1 MMGGPNAAT
10 AAISCDANQG
20 GVGQVK
26 FAAQGGHGVTAVTAD
41 AQLHVEHAP

>member
-1 MMGGPNAAT
+1 MMGGPIAAT
-10 AAISCDANQG
+10 PAISCDANQ

-26 FAAQGGHGVTAVTAD
+26 FAAQGDHGVTAVTAD